1 MKEETA
7 AVEQAIVDAN
17 NQLTDVNTQLRI
29 ASPNSQQLLP
39 QSAKADAVI
48 KSLAPGETFVMPVL
62 SSAEG
67 WTFVVRDGKITVY
80 PIAKGQ
86 GAIGEYVSK
95 IRRSIMPANDASS
108 PPPFDVASSRELYD
122 TVFAE
127 AGKDMSGSSS
137 VVVAPNGP
145 LLSVPLEI
153 LLTGPTDAA
162 NLAGAP
168 WLFRQYKVTHVPS
181 ANNFVGL
188 RRVAPNSQASKAWFG
203 FGGFQPSTI
212 VQANAKFP
220 AAQCGGDARAFAG
233 LDPLQG
239 ARKELQA
246 AKALYAG
253 AAGSGGIG
261 ELVGPEFTSE
271 QVLRAPLKD
280 YQVLHFAAHGLL
292 PTDLV
297 CQTEAAIVTSPLPG
311 AKDAGGALLNAS
323 QIATLDLD
331 ANLVILSACNS
342 GGPGGKAE
350 GEALTGLALS
360 FFSAGARS
368 LLVTHWSVNDRVT
381 AYLVAN
387 LVQKMNTKRAEG
399 VTGALREVAL
409 EMLDKAGKDLP
420 AEIQHPFYWA
430 PFAVIGDGLERVS
443 AQPLRTASR

>member
-1 MKEETA
+1 MT
-7 AVEQAIVDAN
+7 
-17 NQLTDVNTQLRI
+17 R
-29 ASPNSQQLLP
+29 
-39 QSAKADAVI
+39 AKARQERADLRDSERVDHGLVQLGRGHALERGTIQVPDCE
-48 KSLAPGETFVMPVL
+48 KPG
-62 SSAEG
+62 
-67 WTFVVRDGKITVY
+67 
-80 PIAKGQ
+80 
-86 GAIGEYVSK
+86 
-95 IRRSIMPANDASS
+95 
-108 PPPFDVASSRELYD
+108 
-122 TVFAE
+122 
-127 AGKDMSGSSS
+127 S
-137 VVVAPNGP
+137 V
-145 LLSVPLEI
+145 
-153 LLTGPTDAA
+153 
-162 NLAGAP
+162 
-168 WLFRQYKVTHVPS
+168 
-181 ANNFVGL
+181 
-188 RRVAPNSQASKAWFG
+188 
-203 FGGFQPSTI
+203 
-212 VQANAKFP
+212 
-220 AAQCGGDARAFAG
+220 
-233 LDPLQG
+233 
-239 ARKELQA
+239 
-246 AKALYAG
+246 
-253 AAGSGGIG
+253 
-261 ELVGPEFTSE
+261 
-271 QVLRAPLKD
+271 
-280 YQVLHFAAHGLL
+280 AAHGLL